1 MTSNTVEQIEEKLEN
16 YEKEYKNQNESM
28 CNRIKGYEENK
39 SNYLVSNIK
48 FNKPIK
54 SNSK

>member
-1 MTSNTVEQIEEKLEN
+1 M
-16 YEKEYKNQNESM
+16 NQ

>member
-28 CNRIKGYEENK
+28 CNRIKGYEENE
-39 SNYLVSNIK
+39 SNHLDQIFK
-48 FNKPIK
+48 KPIK